1 MVAIEDTRKSKT
13 SLWRSLRSHRR
24 RPFLDIFHSI
34 LSFSLL
40 EQEEN
45 SLVLVD
51 FLLYSIGLQISKRIQ
66 GTIDVSKRY
75 VRFKKKRK
83 EKKSEN
89 EKRFERKNFR
99 RGIKLPLWEH
109 GGAWRQGSSDFY
121 RDDSGGNNAS
131 YHQLLHVPPRT
142 PTRAPS
148 LRMHTRNAGIARVLH
163 GFREGRWEFN
173 KLRRVFRPR
182 LLSFRA
188 VAARHRDTERRIFGN
203 EDAPSMVDSLK
214 FWYL

>member
-13 SLWRSLRSHRR
+13 SLWRSLWSHRR

-45 SLVLVD
+45 SLILVD

-66 GTIDVSKRY
+66 DTIDVSKRY
-75 VRFKKKRK
+75 VPRFKKKRK

-121 RDDSGGNNAS
+121 RDDPGGNNAS

-148 LRMHTRNAGIARVLH
+148 LRMQRGDSASFAR
-163 GFREGRWEFN
+163 FQGRAV
-173 KLRRVFRPR
+173 RIQQATPRVPSTPP
-182 LLSFRA
+182 LLSSGGCASSRYGKANLRFR
-188 VAARHRDTERRIFGN
+188 RCSKYGWF
-203 EDAPSMVDSLK
+203 S
-214 FWYL
+214 

>member
-1 MVAIEDTRKSKT
+1 MVPSTTPVSRHIPFHPLFFIARAGREFAHTR
-13 SLWRSLRSHRR
+13 R
-24 RPFLDIFHSI
+24 FFIIFHWATNLKANPRHYRRFEKIRSV
-34 LSFSLL
+34 
-40 EQEEN
+40 QEE
-45 SLVLVD
+45 
-51 FLLYSIGLQISKRIQ
+51 
-66 GTIDVSKRY
+66 
-75 VRFKKKRK
+75 KKR
-83 EKKSEN
+83 KKSEN

-121 RDDSGGNNAS
+121 RDDPGGNNAS

-188 VAARHRDTERRIFGN
+188 VAARRRDTERRIFVS
-203 EDAPSMVDSLK
+203 EDAPTMVDSLG
-214 FWYL
+214 